1 MLNLSG
7 KIIRRSNGPTTR
19 ALGNEYK
26 TQQKRT
32 YLWRKKGG
40 THYIFVPTAD
50 LVEDEFVNSSLRQ
63 SGQRD
68 DEIREFINTHA
79 AVV

>member
-1 MLNLSG
+1 MVRRQSFVN
-7 KIIRRSNGPTTR
+7 KIR
-19 ALGNEYK
+19 ALGYEYK

-40 THYIFVPTAD
+40 THYISVPMAD
-50 LVEDEFVNSSLRQ
+50 LLEDEFISSSLRQ
-63 SGQRD
+63 ACQQD
-68 DEIREFINTHA
+68 DEIREFINTHS